1 MLTYQQEKY
10 PSSINLLSLDS
21 ALAQVCLMS
30 PHYSGSGG
38 VTMKQ
43 VQTTTKPP
51 LHSSDTLFRPDFM
64 LQPTSINR
72 LATAQ
77 LGQRKA
83 LNTAQKEETNE
94 LIEIAW
100 WQDR

>member
-1 MLTYQQEKY
+1 
-10 PSSINLLSLDS
+10 
-21 ALAQVCLMS
+21 
-30 PHYSGSGG
+30 
-38 VTMKQ
+38 MKQ
-43 VQTTTKPP
+43 LSSPVKPA

-72 LATAQ
+72 IKTTS

-83 LNTAQKEETNE
+83 LNTAKQEETNDF
-94 LIEIAW
+94 IEIAW

>member
-1 MLTYQQEKY
+1 
-10 PSSINLLSLDS
+10 
-21 ALAQVCLMS
+21 
-30 PHYSGSGG
+30 
-38 VTMKQ
+38 MKQ
-43 VQTTTKPP
+43 NQTTANPV

-72 LATAQ
+72 MKTTQ

-83 LNTAQKEETNE
+83 LNTARQEETNE
-94 LIEIAW
+94 FVEIAW

>member
-1 MLTYQQEKY
+1 
-10 PSSINLLSLDS
+10 
-21 ALAQVCLMS
+21 
-30 PHYSGSGG
+30 
-38 VTMKQ
+38 MKQ
-43 VQTTTKPP
+43 LQAVEKPV

-72 LATAQ
+72 MKTTQ

-83 LNTAQKEETNE
+83 LNTVRQEETSE
-94 LIEIAW
+94 FIEIAW